1 MGDSMKLSDYLQG
14 VGRPIAYY
22 PGLRSI
28 TGSTTATIFLCQFV
42 YWTGKESSSDGWI
55 YKTSADIEIETG
67 LSYEEQRT
75 ARKRLVT
82 SGLLEEKYARLEHQ
96 MYFKVDLETL
106 NEEWGKCNPPFPE
119 QGIATMGNKA
129 LTDSLIS
136 NTEITTENTSY
147 NATAEIFK
155 TYENNISMLN
165 PILSEKIG
173 DAIDTY
179 PHQWILDAIQEAVTH
194 QARSWAY
201 IEKILK
207 NWKAK
212 GRVND
217 KPLDSMSD
225 LERDNMRKDVKTV
238 EQVLAEIGFNNL
250 DEEVQ
255 KAKNAK
261 FMAERKQI

>member
-1 MGDSMKLSDYLQG
+1 MSRTILAKVEGFTPVIDSIVKDTGSYMTALVFGRMWRYCQMKDGVCNATLETIADGLEMSRTTVMNHAKKLVELGYLND
-14 VGRPIAYY
+14 RT
-22 PGLRSI
+22 PGLRNHPH
-28 TGSTTATIFLCQFV
+28 TYAD
-42 YWTGKESSSDGWI
+42 TGKAGLQVGV
-55 YKTSADIEIETG
+55 SANSHVNVVDVDVNVVDTHVNVAHLKKEVKKEKET
-67 LSYEEQRT
+67 Y
-75 ARKRLVT
+75 
-82 SGLLEEKYARLEHQ
+82 
-96 MYFKVDLETL
+96 
-106 NEEWGKCNPPFPE
+106 
-119 QGIATMGNKA
+119 
-129 LTDSLIS
+129 
-136 NTEITTENTSY
+136 
-147 NATAEIFK
+147 TAEIFK

-212 GRVND
+212 GRAND